1 MKITIGQINTTNGDY
16 AGNVEQILRAIEQGK
31 RDGAALVVTPEVAVQ
46 GYTSLDWFMDKDV
59 ARDCLQPL
67 QAVIEATQG
76 ITAVVGTA
84 RPNES
89 GLGRRL
95 FNSAAVIQD
104 GKLLGFV
111 DKALLPE
118 YDVFDDPRYFEPNR
132 EPRRLFDVDGVK
144 MGVVICEDF
153 WNDKTYWRERLYAN
167 DPVDE
172 VIALGAELIVAINAS
187 PFNRGKSGLRC
198 EMVAHR
204 AKATGVP
211 VVFVNLVGGN
221 DGIIFDGASLISDAE
236 GDIIYQAPAFEEFFG
251 TVELD
256 NAKPDIFAEL
266 IKEVANQ
273 QESGEA
279 EKAAANVHSL
289 TVVETVTDHA
299 AQLSLIN
306 ARKLVDEVQLGDTL
320 MFPRG
325 LELSRMLAQAVGDD
339 IETVRKALVLGVR
352 DYARKNRFT
361 RAILGLSGGIDSAVV
376 AAIACE
382 ALGAEN
388 VLGVMMPSPF
398 SSAGSVDDSVKMSQ
412 LTGMPVIKQ
421 PISEAFEVLVK
432 QLNLHKPTKSGD
444 ALAAENLQSRLR
456 GNILMTIS
464 NAEGRL
470 VLATGN
476 KSELSMGYC
485 TLYGDTNGGLAVLGD
500 LIKGEVYDLARHYNR
515 AGEVIP
521 WEIIN
526 KRPSAE
532 LAPNQFDDQSLPPYP
547 KMDPVIEMYYEQKA
561 TPEEIIA
568 AGHDAELVYNVLNRL
583 ESPANEFKRRQ
594 LPPTLIISK
603 NAIGIGRR
611 RPVTHKYKRT
621 MPTP

>member
-16 AGNVEQILRAIEQGK
+16 AGNTERILRAIAQAKAG
-31 RDGAALVVTPEVAVQ
+31 GAALVVLPEVAVQ

-59 ARDCLQPL
+59 ARDCL
-67 QAVIEATQG
+67 
-76 ITAVVGTA
+76 
-84 RPNES
+84 RPNVS
-89 GLGRRL
+89 GHGRRL

-104 GKLLGFV
+104 GQLLGFV
-111 DKALLPE
+111 DKTLLPE

-132 EPRRLFDVDGVK
+132 EPRRLFDVAGLK
-144 MGVVICEDF
+144 MGVAICEDF
-153 WNDKTYWRERLYAN
+153 WNDKTYWRERLYEH

-172 VIALGAELIVAINAS
+172 LIELGAEIIVSLNAS

-204 AKATGVP
+204 AKASGVP

-221 DGIIFDGASLISDAE
+221 DGVLFDGASLVSDAE
-236 GDIIYQAPAFEEFFG
+236 GDIIFQAPAFEEFYG
-251 TVELD
+251 TIELD
-256 NAKPDIFAEL
+256 NALPD
-266 IKEVANQ
+266 
-273 QESGEA
+273 
-279 EKAAANVHSL
+279 
-289 TVVETVTDHA
+289 
-299 AQLSLIN
+299 
-306 ARKLVDEVQLGDTL
+306 R
-320 MFPRG
+320 RG
-325 LELSRMLAQAVGDD
+325 PEGDD
-339 IETVRKALVLGVR
+339 IGTVRKALVMGIR

-361 RAILGLSGGIDSAVV
+361 KAVLGLSGGIDSAVV
-376 AAIACE
+376 AALACE
-382 ALGAEN
+382 AFGAEN

-398 SSAGSVDDSVKMSQ
+398 SSAGSVDDSVKMSE

-421 PISEAFEVLVK
+421 PISAAFEVLVK
-432 QLNLHKPTKSGD
+432 QLNLHKPTRSGD

-476 KSELSMGYC
+476 KSELAMGYC

-500 LIKGEVYDLARHYNR
+500 LIKGEVYDLARHYNQD
-515 AGEVIP
+515 GEVIP

-547 KMDPVIEMYYEQKA
+547 KMDPVIEMYFEQKA

-611 RPVTHKYKRT
+611 RPVTHKYKRN
-621 MPTP
+621 PPNA